1 VQRLNLQEWQ
11 LAASAG
17 ALGLVLLVWIGY
29 IVFRAWRKRRA
40 ERERLARIDS
50 VCFRRLSSVLVPDG
64 SGGQLHIDHLLLM
77 PRGLLVIAERDLR
90 GVIFG
95 SQLMDDWALMPSG
108 RGARITFANPLRPL
122 FDRLAAVGA
131 LAGTGVPV
139 EGRVVFPDGAQFP
152 KGHPP
157 MVLRDSSFATDFPEV
172 DRALLEPDQRW
183 VTAFDLVAAQ
193 AVAGSALVQV
203 SAGLR

>member
-1 VQRLNLQEWQ
+1 MQRWLLQDWQ
-11 LAASAG
+11 WLAGAG
-17 ALGLVLLVWIGY
+17 ALAFIALVW
-29 IVFRAWRKRRA
+29 VVVLAVLAWRKRRA

-64 SGGQLHIDHLLLM
+64 SGGQLHLDHLLLM
-77 PRGLLVIAERDLR
+77 PRGLLVVAERELE

-95 SQLMDDWALMPSG
+95 SQLMDDWALMPTG
-108 RGARITFANPLRPL
+108 QGARITFANPLRPL
-122 FDRLAAVGA
+122 YDRLAAVGA
-131 LAGTGVPV
+131 LAGVGVPV

-157 MVLRDSSFATDFPEV
+157 LVLRDSSFAADFPVV
-172 DRALLEPDQRW
+172 DRALLEPDPRW
-183 VTAFDLVAAQ
+183 VVAFDLVAAQ
-193 AVAGSALVQV
+193 AVPGSPLVQV

>member
-1 VQRLNLQEWQ
+1 MQRFTPQPWQ
-11 LAASAG
+11 IAASAAVLAG
-17 ALGLVLLVWIGY
+17 VVLVALVYLGV
-29 IVFRAWRKRRA
+29 RAWRRRRA

-64 SGGQLHIDHLLLM
+64 NGGQLHLDHLLLM
-77 PRGLLVIAERDLR
+77 PRGLLVVAERELE
-90 GVIFG
+90 GVVFG
-95 SQLMDDWALMPSG
+95 SQLMDDWALMPTG

-122 FDRLAAVGA
+122 YDRLAAVGA
-131 LAGTGVPV
+131 LAGEGVPV

-157 MVLRDSSFATDFPEV
+157 LVLRDSSFAADFPAV
-172 DRALLEPDQRW
+172 DRALLEPDPRW
-183 VTAFDLVAAQ
+183 VVAFELVAAQ
-193 AVAGSALVQV
+193 AVPGSPLVQV

>member
-1 VQRLNLQEWQ
+1 MQRFVPPDWQ
-11 LAASAG
+11 WAAGAA
-17 ALGLVLLVWIGY
+17 ALGLVAFVWVAWLG
-29 IVFRAWRKRRA
+29 VRHWRKRRA

-64 SGGQLHIDHLLLM
+64 NGGQLHLDHLLLM
-77 PRGLLVIAERDLR
+77 PRGLLVVAERDLQ

-108 RGARITFANPLRPL
+108 QGARITFANPLRPL
-122 FDRLAAVGA
+122 YDRLAAVGA
-131 LAGTGVPV
+131 LAGAGVPV

-157 MVLRDSSFATDFPEV
+157 LVLRDCSFAADFPAV
-172 DRALLEPDQRW
+172 DRTLLEPDPRW
-183 VTAFDLVAAQ
+183 VVAFDLVAAQ
-193 AVAGSALVQV
+193 AVPGSPLVQV
-203 SAGLR
+203 SPGLR

>member
-1 VQRLNLQEWQ
+1 MQRLVLQDWQ
-11 LAASAG
+11 VAAGAA
-17 ALGLVLLVWIGY
+17 ALGLVLLVWLGY
-29 IVFRAWRKRRA
+29 LVIRAWRKRRA

-64 SGGQLHIDHLLLM
+64 SGGQLHLDHLLLM
-77 PRGLLVIAERDLR
+77 PRGLLVVAERDLQ

-95 SQLMDDWALMPSG
+95 SQLMDDWALMPTG
-108 RGARITFANPLRPL
+108 QGARITFANPLRPL
-122 FDRLAAVGA
+122 YDRIAAVGA
-131 LAGTGVPV
+131 LAGVGVPV

-157 MVLRDSSFATDFPEV
+157 LVLRDSSFAADFPVV
-172 DRALLEPDQRW
+172 DRALLEPDTRW
-183 VTAFDLVAAQ
+183 VVAFELVAAQ

>member
-1 VQRLNLQEWQ
+1 MQRIDLQDSQWV
-11 LAASAG
+11 AGAG

-29 IVFRAWRKRRA
+29 LVIRAWRKRRA

-64 SGGQLHIDHLLLM
+64 SGGQLHLDHLLLM
-77 PRGLLVIAERDLR
+77 PRGLLVIAERDLE

-95 SQLMDDWALMPSG
+95 SQLMDDWALMPTG

-139 EGRVVFPDGAQFP
+139 EGRIVFPDGAQFP

-157 MVLRDSSFATDFPEV
+157 MVLRDSSFSTDFPVV
-172 DRALLEPDQRW
+172 DRSLLEADPRW
-183 VTAFDLVAAQ
+183 AAAFELVAAK
-193 AVAGSALVQV
+193 AVVGSRLVKV

>member
-1 VQRLNLQEWQ
+1 MQRIQLQDWQ
-11 LAASAG
+11 WAAGAG
-17 ALGLVLLVWIGY
+17 ALGFVLLVWIAY
-29 IVFRAWRKRRA
+29 LAIRAWRKRRA

-64 SGGQLHIDHLLLM
+64 SGGQLHLDHLLLM
-77 PRGLLVIAERDLR
+77 PRGLLVVAERDLE

-95 SQLMDDWALMPSG
+95 SQLMDDWALMPTG

-131 LAGTGVPV
+131 LAGAGVPV

-157 MVLRDSSFATDFPEV
+157 MVLRDSSFATDFPVV
-172 DRALLEPDQRW
+172 DRSLLEADPRW
-183 VTAFDLVAAQ
+183 AAAFELVAAQ
-193 AVAGSALVQV
+193 AVVGSALVQV

>member
-1 VQRLNLQEWQ
+1 MQRFTPQPWQ
-11 LAASAG
+11 IAASAAVLAG
-17 ALGLVLLVWIGY
+17 VVLVTLVYLGV
-29 IVFRAWRKRRA
+29 RAWRRRRA

-64 SGGQLHIDHLLLM
+64 NGGQLHLDHLLLM
-77 PRGLLVIAERDLR
+77 PRGLLVVAERELE
-90 GVIFG
+90 GVVFG
-95 SQLMDDWALMPSG
+95 SQLMDDWALMPTG

-122 FDRLAAVGA
+122 YDRLAAVGA
-131 LAGTGVPV
+131 LAGEGVPV

-157 MVLRDSSFATDFPEV
+157 LVLRDSSFAADFPAV
-172 DRALLEPDQRW
+172 DRALLEPDPRW
-183 VTAFDLVAAQ
+183 VVAFELVAAQ
-193 AVAGSALVQV
+193 AVPGSPLVQV